1 MIEAAG
7 GLIRQTTAVGLEVV
21 LVHRP
26 RYDDWTLPV
35 GRLEAGESLEAC
47 ALREV
52 AEETGFQCRLL
63 GFLEAL
69 DFEADDGVHRFHIY
83 EMERMA
89 GEFVPNPETDRA
101 EWFPIEEAVARAT
114 YPNVRALLVAFVR
127 AATAGRAGEVDQGL
141 VP

>member
-1 MIEAAG
+1 MIESAG
-7 GLIRQTTAVGLEVV
+7 GLIRRTNAVGPEVV

-63 GFLEAL
+63 GFLETLA
-69 DFEADDGVHRFHIY
+69 FEADDGLHRFHIY

-89 GEFVPNPETDRA
+89 GAFVPNPETDRG

-114 YPNVRALLVAFVR
+114 YPNVRALLLTSASG
-127 AATAGRAGEVDQGL
+127 ATARRGGESGEGHVS
-141 VP
+141 